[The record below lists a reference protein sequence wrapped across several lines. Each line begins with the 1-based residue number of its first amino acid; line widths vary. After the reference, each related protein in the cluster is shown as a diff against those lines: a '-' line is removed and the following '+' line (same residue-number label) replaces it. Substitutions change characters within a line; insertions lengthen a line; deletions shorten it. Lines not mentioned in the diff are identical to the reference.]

1 MGFVMN
7 LRHLSFRLLQVYLQV
22 VRTGS
27 ISEAARSLHLTQP
40 TVSLQMKKLTE
51 TVGEPLLESREGKL
65 AMTAVGNEFYRTACD
80 VMGRFEDFGHT
91 LEEARQGQWGHIKLG
106 VVTTAKYVIPRI
118 LGGFYRHRPQ
128 VDVTLNIGNRARI
141 LERFSNQEDDLYL
154 FSHPPSGSHVRS
166 TAIICNPLQLIAPK
180 NHWAANR
187 EALEFSELKNERFL
201 MREPGSAT
209 RMAFDTWLSARGLE
223 LNNTQQME
231 SNEVIRLS
239 VASGLGLA
247 VLSAHTLGEGR
258 EKLAHLPVQ
267 GFPLESYWYLVSR
280 RDRRMSQATE
290 ALVEYMA
297 TDLAKCIE
305 PGWVSED
312 LSTLLGSG

>member
-1 MGFVMN
+1 MD

-51 TVGEPLLESREGKL
+51 TVGEPLLEMQDGKL
-65 AMTAVGNEFYRTACD
+65 AMTAVGSEFYRATCD

-91 LEEARQGQWGHIKLG
+91 LEEARQGQWGHVKLG

-118 LGGFYRHRPQ
+118 LGGFYQHRPK
-128 VDVTLNIGNRARI
+128 VDITLNIGNRARI

-154 FSHPPSGSHVRS
+154 FSHPPSGQHVRA
-166 TAIICNPLQLIAPK
+166 TAIIRNPLQLIAPK
-180 NHWAANR
+180 GHWAAER
-187 EALEFSELKNERFL
+187 EAVDFSELKGERFL

-223 LNNTQQME
+223 LNNTQQIE

-247 VLSAHTLGEGR
+247 VLSAHTLDEGR
-258 EKLAHLPVQ
+258 EKLVQLPVQ
-267 GFPLESYWYLVSR
+267 GFPLESNWYLVSR
-280 RDRRMSQATE
+280 RDRRLSQAAQ

-297 TDLAKCIE
+297 TDLTRCIE
-305 PGWVSED
+305 PAWVSED
-312 LSTLLGSG
+312 LRKLLGPG